1 MAFTNKNMDLSE
13 FTKDPVQEFVDSP
26 IRVQLNSQTEKVI
39 ELSIQAAKSKM
50 YDNLFKYWEYV
61 YQYFFRVS
69 SVTYYS
75 K

>member
-1 MAFTNKNMDLSE
+1 MDLSE

-26 IRVQLNSQTEKVI
+26 IRVQLHSQTEKVI